1 MLAPEPA
8 FRPAGADWA
17 RAGAVAAALFI
28 LYALTAPRTV
38 AVEDDGLFIL
48 SSYFFGIEHA
58 PGFPLFTL
66 VAKLFTL
73 LPLGSVAYR
82 VHLVS
87 AFFGGLACGA
97 AWLCARALTGARLP
111 AYLGAVALGLTPVF
125 WSQAVIAE
133 VYTFNAFFFLT
144 LLFLG
149 LRAAHDARVLPW
161 MAFLFGLSLANH
173 WPLMLLVAPGFAI
186 LLLPRLG
193 EIARRLPLYLAL
205 LLLGLLPYAWMVWR
219 SWQEPIISY
228 LGPLESWREV
238 WHMLS
243 RASYAEVD
251 ERLSASWFDRV
262 RFLAFVGEQLA
273 VQFALA
279 GGALVAVGCAVQW
292 RALGWRVSAGLLV
305 AFLGPTALLIVLLG
319 FDYDHLMKHVFHVY
333 TLPAYAVAAL
343 WMALGFAWL
352 ARRYA
357 LRARVATGS
366 VAALLALVLA
376 WGARGNLLA
385 DYDWAARYAQTVLK
399 ILPADAVVF
408 VQGDPDLGPIGYFH
422 MIEGQR
428 PDITLFQSKGLLLG
442 NRLFH
447 PLRTV
452 DQAGIDGRIRK
463 LVDSHTGPVVFTL
476 DSYTVY
482 ARLDRWLYVQVDKSS
497 TDPARV
503 TVDIP
508 EEAQRFFEE
517 SLATVQDGN
526 AWAAFFQGELRRR
539 YGILLGQSLPRGRS
553 PDARAQR
560 HLELLSKDYYGALGL
575 AEGLLANREGYP
587 PAVVSGLLETV
598 RSQMP
603 SDATKFHLSRFFYL
617 RGLMRIGLNDRAGA
631 IADLD
636 TALSAWPV
644 ADNPALKPLGDL
656 YTAANDTRALDAMQD
671 RIRRRKR

>member
-1 MLAPEPA
+1 
-8 FRPAGADWA
+8 
-17 RAGAVAAALFI
+17 
-28 LYALTAPRTV
+28 
-38 AVEDDGLFIL
+38 
-48 SSYFFGIEHA
+48 
-58 PGFPLFTL
+58 
-66 VAKLFTL
+66 
-73 LPLGSVAYR
+73 
-82 VHLVS
+82 
-87 AFFGGLACGA
+87 
-97 AWLCARALTGARLP
+97 
-111 AYLGAVALGLTPVF
+111 
-125 WSQAVIAE
+125 
-133 VYTFNAFFFLT
+133 
-144 LLFLG
+144 
-149 LRAAHDARVLPW
+149 
-161 MAFLFGLSLANH
+161 
-173 WPLMLLVAPGFAI
+173 
-186 LLLPRLG
+186 
-193 EIARRLPLYLAL
+193 
-205 LLLGLLPYAWMVWR
+205 
-219 SWQEPIISY
+219 
-228 LGPLESWREV
+228 
-238 WHMLS
+238 
-243 RASYAEVD
+243 
-251 ERLSASWFDRV
+251 
-262 RFLAFVGEQLA
+262 
-273 VQFALA
+273 
-279 GGALVAVGCAVQW
+279 
-292 RALGWRVSAGLLV
+292 
-305 AFLGPTALLIVLLG
+305 
-319 FDYDHLMKHVFHVY
+319 MKHVFHVY

-539 YGILLGQSLPRGRS
+539 YGILLGQGLPRGRS